1 MGAQPGRSRPG
12 FLSWPLP
19 SRVPSRTMFADRAT
33 ITIYAGKGGDG
44 CVSFRRAK
52 GLPKG
57 GPDGG
62 NGGDGG
68 SVILVADENVG
79 TLLDYRGKHDWR
91 ARGGRPGEGAQRYG
105 ASAED
110 LELLLPPGTLVY
122 DDETGEL
129 LYDLAPGD
137 RVVAAQGG
145 KGGFGNEHFKSAT
158 YQTPREATKG
168 EPGEKKRLRLEL
180 KLIAEVGLVGLP
192 NAGKSTLLAATTAAA
207 PKVANYPFTTLSPQL
222 GIAEIDP
229 ARRLIIA
236 DIPGLIEG
244 AAAGAGLGHE
254 FLRHVERTKV
264 LVHVLDMVPDSG
276 DIAGN
281 YTKIR
286 AELGQYAPALLEK
299 PELIALNKADLFVD
313 DQELADTV
321 AGVRRALG
329 LESEERVFVI
339 SGAARQGVR
348 ELLEAAWKLVHPAG
362 NTAPGWAT
370 ISPEAS

>member
-1 MGAQPGRSRPG
+1 
-12 FLSWPLP
+12 
-19 SRVPSRTMFADRAT
+19 MFAGKAI

-44 CVSFRRAK
+44 CVSFRRGK

-68 SVILVADENVG
+68 SVILVADQNVG

-91 ARGGRPGEGAQRYG
+91 ARGGRPGEGAQRHG
-105 ASAED
+105 ASADD
-110 LELLLPPGTLVY
+110 LELRLPPGTLVY
-122 DDETGEL
+122 DDLTGEL
-129 LYDLAPGD
+129 LYDLGPGD
-137 RVVAAQGG
+137 RVVAAEGG
-145 KGGFGNEHFKSAT
+145 KGGYGNEHFKSAT
-158 YQTPREATKG
+158 YQTPREATAG
-168 EPGEKKRLRLEL
+168 EPGEKRRLRLEL

-222 GIAEIDP
+222 GIAELD
-229 ARRLIIA
+229 ASRRLIIA

-244 AAAGAGLGHE
+244 AASGAGLGHE
-254 FLRHVERTKV
+254 FLRHVERTRV
-264 LVHVLDMVPDSG
+264 LVHVLDMVPDSE
-276 DIAGN
+276 DAASN

-286 AELGQYAPALLEK
+286 SELGRYAPALLEK

-313 DQELADTV
+313 EDELAETIRS
-321 AGVRRALG
+321 VREALD
-329 LESEERVFVI
+329 LDNSANVYVI

-362 NTAPGWAT
+362 HTQAGWAVGQ
-370 ISPEAS
+370 S

>member
-1 MGAQPGRSRPG
+1 
-12 FLSWPLP
+12 
-19 SRVPSRTMFADRAT
+19 MFADRAT

-44 CVSFRRAK
+44 CVSFRRAR

-62 NGGDGG
+62 NGGNGG

-91 ARGGRPGEGAQRYG
+91 ARGGRPGEGAQRHG
-105 ASAED
+105 AGADD
-110 LELLLPPGTLVY
+110 LEVLLPPGTLVY
-122 DDETGEL
+122 DDDSGDL
-129 LYDLAPGD
+129 LYDLGPGD

-158 YQTPREATKG
+158 HQTPRQSTKG
-168 EPGEKKRLRLEL
+168 EPGETRRIRLEL

-222 GIAEIDP
+222 GIAELD
-229 ARRLIIA
+229 ATRRLVIA

-244 AAAGAGLGHE
+244 AASGAGLGHE

-264 LVHVLDMVPDSG
+264 LVHVLDLVPDNG
-276 DIAGN
+276 DVAEN

-299 PELIALNKADLFVD
+299 PELIALNKSDLFVD
-313 DQELADTV
+313 EQELASAIDAVKTSLDLD
-321 AGVRRALG
+321 A
-329 LESEERVFVI
+329 ERVFVI
-339 SGAARQGVR
+339 SGAARQGLR

-362 NTAPGWAT
+362 NTQPGWASST
-370 ISPEAS
+370 A

>member
-1 MGAQPGRSRPG
+1 
-12 FLSWPLP
+12 
-19 SRVPSRTMFADRAT
+19 MFADRAT

-44 CVSFRRAK
+44 CVSFRRAR

-91 ARGGRPGEGAQRYG
+91 ARGGRPGEGAQRHG
-105 ASAED
+105 AGADD
-110 LELLLPPGTLVY
+110 LYVHLPPGTLVY
-122 DDETGEL
+122 DDDTGEL
-129 LYDLAPGD
+129 LYDLGPGD
-137 RVVAAQGG
+137 RVIAAQGG
-145 KGGFGNEHFKSAT
+145 RGGFGNEHFKSAT
-158 YQTPREATKG
+158 HQTPRQATKG
-168 EPGEKKRLRLEL
+168 EPGEVRRIRLEL

-222 GIAEIDP
+222 GIADLDGS
-229 ARRLIIA
+229 RRLVIA

-244 AAAGAGLGHE
+244 AASGAGLGHE

-264 LVHVLDMVPDSG
+264 LVHVLDMVPDKG
-276 DIAGN
+276 EVAEN

-313 DQELADTV
+313 DQELAD
-321 AGVRRALG
+321 AI
-329 LESEERVFVI
+329 ESLRSSLNVGDDRLFVI
-339 SGAARQGVR
+339 SGAARQGLR

-362 NTAPGWAT
+362 NTQPGWAS
-370 ISPEAS
+370 SPA

>member
-1 MGAQPGRSRPG
+1 
-12 FLSWPLP
+12 
-19 SRVPSRTMFADRAT
+19 MFADRAT

-44 CVSFRRAK
+44 CVSFRRAR

-91 ARGGRPGEGAQRYG
+91 ARGGRPGEGAQRHG
-105 ASAED
+105 AGADD
-110 LELLLPPGTLVY
+110 LEVRLPPGTLVY
-122 DDETGEL
+122 DDDSGEL
-129 LYDLAPGD
+129 LYDLGPGD

-158 YQTPREATKG
+158 HQTPRQSTKG
-168 EPGEKKRLRLEL
+168 EPGDTRRIRLEL

-222 GIAEIDP
+222 GIAGLDT
-229 ARRLIIA
+229 ARRLVIA

-244 AAAGAGLGHE
+244 AASGAGLGHE

-264 LVHVLDMVPDSG
+264 LVHVLDLVPDNG
-276 DIAGN
+276 DVAEN

-299 PELIALNKADLFVD
+299 PELVALNKADLFVD
-313 DQELADTV
+313 EQELTDAIDAVRSSLDLDAD
-321 AGVRRALG
+321 
-329 LESEERVFVI
+329 RVFVI
-339 SGAARQGVR
+339 SGAARQGLR

-362 NTAPGWAT
+362 NAQPGWASST
-370 ISPEAS
+370 A

>member
-1 MGAQPGRSRPG
+1 
-12 FLSWPLP
+12 
-19 SRVPSRTMFADRAT
+19 MFADRAT

-44 CVSFRRAK
+44 CVSFRRAR

-62 NGGDGG
+62 NGGNGG

-91 ARGGRPGEGAQRYG
+91 ARGGRPGEGSQRHG
-105 ASAED
+105 AGADD
-110 LELLLPPGTLVY
+110 LEVRLPPGTLVY
-122 DDETGEL
+122 DDDSGEL
-129 LYDLAPGD
+129 LYDLGPGD

-145 KGGFGNEHFKSAT
+145 RGGFGNEHFKSAT
-158 YQTPREATKG
+158 HQTPRQSTKG
-168 EPGEKKRLRLEL
+168 EFGETRRIRLEL

-222 GIAEIDP
+222 GIAELDTT
-229 ARRLIIA
+229 RRLVIA

-244 AAAGAGLGHE
+244 AAGGAGLGHE

-264 LVHVLDMVPDSG
+264 LVHVLDLVPDNG
-276 DIAGN
+276 DVAEN

-299 PELIALNKADLFVD
+299 PELVALNKADLFVD
-313 DQELADTV
+313 ERELAD
-321 AGVRRALG
+321 AIDAVRSSLD
-329 LESEERVFVI
+329 LEVDPVFVI
-339 SGAARQGVR
+339 SGAARQGLR

-362 NTAPGWAT
+362 NTQPGWASST
-370 ISPEAS
+370 A

>member
-1 MGAQPGRSRPG
+1 
-12 FLSWPLP
+12 
-19 SRVPSRTMFADRAT
+19 MFADRAT

-44 CVSFRRAK
+44 CVSFRRAR

-68 SVILVADENVG
+68 SVILVADQNVG

-91 ARGGRPGEGAQRYG
+91 ARGGRPGEGAQRHG
-105 ASAED
+105 ASADD
-110 LELLLPPGTLVY
+110 LEVRLPPGTLVY
-122 DDETGEL
+122 DDETDEL
-129 LYDLAPGD
+129 LYDLGPGD
-137 RVVAAQGG
+137 RIVAARGG
-145 KGGFGNEHFKSAT
+145 RGGLGNEHFKSAT

-168 EPGEKKRLRLEL
+168 ELGEKRRIRLEL

-192 NAGKSTLLAATTAAA
+192 NAGKSTLLASTTAAA

-222 GIAEIDP
+222 GIAELDP
-229 ARRLIIA
+229 ARRLVIA

-244 AAAGAGLGHE
+244 AASGAGLGHE

-264 LVHVLDMVPDSG
+264 LVHVLDLVPDSG
-276 DIAGN
+276 EVADN

-299 PELIALNKADLFVD
+299 PEVLALNKADLFVD
-313 DQELADTV
+313 EGELHDAV
-321 AGVRRALG
+321 AGVREALE
-329 LESEERVFVI
+329 LDEDARVFVI
-339 SGAARQGVR
+339 SGAARLGLG
-348 ELLEAAWKLVHPAG
+348 ELLERVWTLVHPAG
-362 NTAPGWAT
+362 FMQPGWANVG
-370 ISPEAS
+370 PESG

>member
-1 MGAQPGRSRPG
+1 
-12 FLSWPLP
+12 
-19 SRVPSRTMFADRAT
+19 MFADRAT

-68 SVILVADENVG
+68 SVVLVADENIG

-91 ARGGRPGEGAQRYG
+91 ARGGRPGEGAQRSG
-105 ASAED
+105 ACAED

-122 DDETGEL
+122 DDITDEL
-129 LYDLAPGD
+129 LYDLGPGD
-137 RVVAAQGG
+137 RVVAARGG

-168 EPGEKKRLRLEL
+168 EPGEKRRLRLEL

-192 NAGKSTLLAATTAAA
+192 NAGKSTLLAATTAAS

-222 GIAEIDP
+222 GIAELD
-229 ARRLIIA
+229 ASRRLVIA

-244 AAAGAGLGHE
+244 AAQGAGLGHE
-254 FLRHVERTKV
+254 FLRHVERTWV
-264 LVHVLDMVPDSG
+264 LVHLLDLSPDTG
-276 DIAGN
+276 DVAGN
-281 YTKIR
+281 YRKIR
-286 AELGQYAPALLEK
+286 TELGQYAPALLEK

-313 DQELADTV
+313 EDELAQTI
-321 AGVRRALG
+321 AGVQRELG
-329 LESEERVFVI
+329 VDAKFLVI
-339 SGAARQGVR
+339 SGASRQGLR
-348 ELLEAAWKLVHPAG
+348 ELLEEAWKLVHPAG
-362 NTAPGWAT
+362 YTEPGWAT
-370 ISPEAS
+370 SQA

>member
-1 MGAQPGRSRPG
+1 
-12 FLSWPLP
+12 
-19 SRVPSRTMFADRAT
+19 MFADRAT

-68 SVILVADENVG
+68 SVVLVADENIG

-91 ARGGRPGEGAQRYG
+91 ARGGRPGEGAQRSG
-105 ASAED
+105 ACAED

-122 DDETGEL
+122 DDITDEL
-129 LYDLAPGD
+129 LYDLGPGD
-137 RVVAAQGG
+137 RVVAARGG

-168 EPGEKKRLRLEL
+168 EPGEKRRLRLEL

-192 NAGKSTLLAATTAAA
+192 NAGKSTLLAATTAAS

-222 GIAEIDP
+222 GIAELD
-229 ARRLIIA
+229 ASRRLVIA

-244 AAAGAGLGHE
+244 AAQGAGLGHE
-254 FLRHVERTKV
+254 FLRHVERTRV
-264 LVHVLDMVPDSG
+264 LVHLLDLSPDTG
-276 DIAGN
+276 DVAGN
-281 YTKIR
+281 YRKIR
-286 AELGQYAPALLEK
+286 TELGQYAPALLEK

-313 DQELADTV
+313 EDELAQTI
-321 AGVRRALG
+321 AGVQRELG
-329 LESEERVFVI
+329 VDAKFLVI
-339 SGAARQGVR
+339 SGASRQGLR
-348 ELLEAAWKLVHPAG
+348 ELLEEAWKLVHPAG
-362 NTAPGWAT
+362 YTEPGWAT
-370 ISPEAS
+370 SQA

>member
-1 MGAQPGRSRPG
+1 
-12 FLSWPLP
+12 
-19 SRVPSRTMFADRAT
+19 MFADRAT

-44 CVSFRRAK
+44 CVSFRRAR

-62 NGGDGG
+62 NGGNGG

-91 ARGGRPGEGAQRYG
+91 ARGGRPGEGAQRHG
-105 ASAED
+105 AGADD
-110 LELLLPPGTLVY
+110 LEVLLPPGTLVY
-122 DDETGEL
+122 DDDSGDL
-129 LYDLAPGD
+129 LYDLGPGD

-158 YQTPREATKG
+158 HQTPRQSTKG
-168 EPGEKKRLRLEL
+168 EPGETRRIRLEL

-222 GIAEIDP
+222 GIAELD
-229 ARRLIIA
+229 ASRRLVIA

-244 AAAGAGLGHE
+244 AAGGAGLGHE

-264 LVHVLDMVPDSG
+264 LVHVLDLVPDNG
-276 DIAGN
+276 DVAEN

-299 PELIALNKADLFVD
+299 PELIALNKSDLFVD
-313 DQELADTV
+313 EQELASAIDAVKTSLDLD
-321 AGVRRALG
+321 A
-329 LESEERVFVI
+329 ERVFII
-339 SGAARQGVR
+339 SGAARQGLR

-362 NTAPGWAT
+362 NTQPGWASST
-370 ISPEAS
+370 A

>member
-1 MGAQPGRSRPG
+1 
-12 FLSWPLP
+12 
-19 SRVPSRTMFADRAT
+19 MFADRAT

-44 CVSFRRAK
+44 CVSFRRAR

-91 ARGGRPGEGAQRYG
+91 ARGGRPGEGAQRHG
-105 ASAED
+105 AGADD
-110 LELLLPPGTLVY
+110 LEVRLPPGTLVY
-122 DDETGEL
+122 DDDTGEL
-129 LYDLAPGD
+129 LYDLGPGD

-158 YQTPREATKG
+158 HQTPRQSTKG
-168 EPGEKKRLRLEL
+168 EPGGTRRIRLEL

-222 GIAEIDP
+222 GIAELDT
-229 ARRLIIA
+229 ARRLVIA

-244 AAAGAGLGHE
+244 AASGAGLGHE

-264 LVHVLDMVPDSG
+264 LVHVLDLVPDNG
-276 DIAGN
+276 DVAEN

-299 PELIALNKADLFVD
+299 PELVALNKVDLFVD
-313 DQELADTV
+313 EQELTEAIDAVRSALNLDAD
-321 AGVRRALG
+321 
-329 LESEERVFVI
+329 RVFVI
-339 SGAARQGVR
+339 SGAARQGLR

-362 NTAPGWAT
+362 NTQPGWASST
-370 ISPEAS
+370 A

>member
-1 MGAQPGRSRPG
+1 
-12 FLSWPLP
+12 
-19 SRVPSRTMFADRAT
+19 MFADRAT

-44 CVSFRRAK
+44 CVSFKRGK

-62 NGGDGG
+62 NGGNGG

-91 ARGGRPGEGAQRYG
+91 ARGGRPGEGAQRHG
-105 ASAED
+105 AGADD
-110 LELLLPPGTLVY
+110 LEVRLPPGTLVY
-122 DDETGEL
+122 DDNTGEL
-129 LYDLAPGD
+129 LYDLGPGD
-137 RVVAAQGG
+137 RIVAAQGG
-145 KGGFGNEHFKSAT
+145 RGGYGNEHFKSAT
-158 YQTPREATKG
+158 HQTPRHATNG
-168 EPGEKKRLRLEL
+168 EPGETVRIRLEL

-192 NAGKSTLLAATTAAA
+192 NAGKSTLLSATTAAA

-222 GIAEIDP
+222 GIAELD
-229 ARRLIIA
+229 ATRRLVIA

-244 AAAGAGLGHE
+244 AAGGAGLGHE

-264 LVHVLDMVPDSG
+264 LIHVLDLVPDNG
-276 DIAGN
+276 DVVEN

-313 DQELADTV
+313 DQELAD
-321 AGVRRALG
+321 AIGSVRSSLD
-329 LESEERVFVI
+329 LDSDRVFVI
-339 SGAARQGVR
+339 SGAARQGLGG
-348 ELLEAAWKLVHPAG
+348 LLEAAWKLVHPAG
-362 NTAPGWAT
+362 NTQPGWAST
-370 ISPEAS
+370 PA

>member
-1 MGAQPGRSRPG
+1 
-12 FLSWPLP
+12 
-19 SRVPSRTMFADRAT
+19 MFADRAT

-68 SVILVADENVG
+68 SVVLVADENIG

-91 ARGGRPGEGAQRYG
+91 ARGGRPGEGAQRSG
-105 ASAED
+105 ACAED

-122 DDETGEL
+122 DDITDEL
-129 LYDLAPGD
+129 LYDLGPGD
-137 RVVAAQGG
+137 RVVAARGG
-145 KGGFGNEHFKSAT
+145 KGGFGNEYFKSAT

-168 EPGEKKRLRLEL
+168 EPGEKRRLRLEL

-192 NAGKSTLLAATTAAA
+192 NAGKSTLLAATTAAS

-222 GIAEIDP
+222 GIAELD
-229 ARRLIIA
+229 ASRRLVIA

-244 AAAGAGLGHE
+244 AAQGAGLGHE
-254 FLRHVERTKV
+254 FLRHVERTRV
-264 LVHVLDMVPDSG
+264 LVHLLDLSPDTG
-276 DIAGN
+276 DVAGN
-281 YTKIR
+281 YRKIR
-286 AELGQYAPALLEK
+286 TELGQYAPALLEK

-313 DQELADTV
+313 EDELAQTI
-321 AGVRRALG
+321 AGVQRELG
-329 LESEERVFVI
+329 VDAKFLVI
-339 SGAARQGVR
+339 SGASRQGLR
-348 ELLEAAWKLVHPAG
+348 ELLEEAWKLVHPAG
-362 NTAPGWAT
+362 YTEPGWAT
-370 ISPEAS
+370 SQA

>member
-1 MGAQPGRSRPG
+1 
-12 FLSWPLP
+12 
-19 SRVPSRTMFADRAT
+19 MFADRAT

-44 CVSFRRAK
+44 CVSFRRAR

-91 ARGGRPGEGAQRYG
+91 ARGGRPGEGAQRHG
-105 ASAED
+105 ASADD
-110 LELLLPPGTLVY
+110 LEVRLPPGTLVY
-122 DDETGEL
+122 DDDTGEL
-129 LYDLAPGD
+129 LYDLGPGD
-137 RVVAAQGG
+137 NVVAAQGG
-145 KGGFGNEHFKSAT
+145 KGGYGNEHFKSAT

-168 EPGEKKRLRLEL
+168 EPGETKRLRLEL

-222 GIAEIDP
+222 GIAELD
-229 ARRLIIA
+229 ASRRLVIA

-244 AAAGAGLGHE
+244 AASGAGLGHE
-254 FLRHVERTKV
+254 FLRHVERTRV
-264 LVHVLDMVPDSG
+264 LVHVLDLVPDSG
-276 DIAGN
+276 DVSGN

-313 DQELADTV
+313 EAELSDTV
-321 AGVRRALG
+321 SNVRTALD
-329 LESEERVFVI
+329 LTDDARVFII

-348 ELLEAAWKLVHPAG
+348 ELLEAAWRLVHPAG
-362 NTAPGWAT
+362 HVQPGWAT
-370 ISPEAS
+370 VNPEAG

>member
-1 MGAQPGRSRPG
+1 
-12 FLSWPLP
+12 
-19 SRVPSRTMFADRAT
+19 MFADRAT

-44 CVSFRRAK
+44 CVSFKRGK

-62 NGGDGG
+62 DGGDGG

-105 ASAED
+105 AGAD
-110 LELLLPPGTLVY
+110 DIELFLPPGTLVY
-122 DDETGEL
+122 DDHTSEL
-129 LYDLAPGD
+129 LWDLSPGD
-137 RVVAAQGG
+137 RITAAQGG
-145 KGGFGNEHFKSAT
+145 KGGLGNEKFKSAT
-158 YQTPREATKG
+158 NQTPRQSTKG
-168 EPGEKKRLRLEL
+168 EPGETRRLRLEL

-192 NAGKSTLLAATTAAA
+192 NAGKSTLLASTTAAA
-207 PKVANYPFTTLSPQL
+207 PKVANYPFTTLNPQL
-222 GIAEIDP
+222 GIAELD
-229 ARRLIIA
+229 ASRRLVIA

-244 AAAGAGLGHE
+244 AAGGAGLGHE

-264 LVHVLDMVPDSG
+264 LIHVLDMVPDKDDPVS
-276 DIAGN
+276 N
-281 YTKIR
+281 YKSIR

-313 DQELADTV
+313 EQELTETITRLRTGLELADD
-321 AGVRRALG
+321 
-329 LESEERVFVI
+329 RVLVV
-339 SGAARQGVR
+339 SGAARQGLR

-362 NTAPGWAT
+362 NTQPGWAA
-370 ISPEAS
+370 SPA

>member
-1 MGAQPGRSRPG
+1 
-12 FLSWPLP
+12 
-19 SRVPSRTMFADRAT
+19 MFADRAT

-44 CVSFRRAK
+44 CVSFRRAR

-62 NGGDGG
+62 NGGNGG

-91 ARGGRPGEGAQRYG
+91 ARGGRPGEGSQRHG
-105 ASAED
+105 AGADD
-110 LELLLPPGTLVY
+110 LEVFLPPGTLVY
-122 DDETGEL
+122 DDDTGDL
-129 LYDLAPGD
+129 LYDLGPGD

-158 YQTPREATKG
+158 HQTPRQSTKG
-168 EPGEKKRLRLEL
+168 EPGETRRIRLEL

-222 GIAEIDP
+222 GIAELDTT
-229 ARRLIIA
+229 RRLVIA

-244 AAAGAGLGHE
+244 AAGGAGLGHE

-264 LVHVLDMVPDSG
+264 LVHVLDLVPDNG
-276 DIAGN
+276 DVVEN

-286 AELGQYAPALLEK
+286 SELGQYAPALLEK
-299 PELIALNKADLFVD
+299 PELIALNKSDLFVD
-313 DQELADTV
+313 EQELDSAINAVRTALDAD
-321 AGVRRALG
+321 A
-329 LESEERVFVI
+329 ERVFVI
-339 SGAARQGVR
+339 SGAVRRGLR

-362 NTAPGWAT
+362 NTQPGWASST
-370 ISPEAS
+370 A

>member
-1 MGAQPGRSRPG
+1 
-12 FLSWPLP
+12 
-19 SRVPSRTMFADRAT
+19 MFADRAT

-44 CVSFRRAK
+44 CVSFRRAR

-62 NGGDGG
+62 NGGNGG

-91 ARGGRPGEGAQRYG
+91 ARGGRPGEGSQRHG
-105 ASAED
+105 AGADD
-110 LELLLPPGTLVY
+110 LEVRLPPGTLVY
-122 DDETGEL
+122 DDDSGEL
-129 LYDLAPGD
+129 LYDLGPGD

-145 KGGFGNEHFKSAT
+145 RGGFGNEHFKSAT
-158 YQTPREATKG
+158 HQTPRQSTKG
-168 EPGEKKRLRLEL
+168 EFGETRRIRLEL

-222 GIAEIDP
+222 GIAELDTT
-229 ARRLIIA
+229 RRLVIA

-244 AAAGAGLGHE
+244 AAGGAGLGHE

-264 LVHVLDMVPDSG
+264 LVHVLDLVPDNG
-276 DIAGN
+276 DVAEN

-299 PELIALNKADLFVD
+299 PELVALNKADLFVD
-313 DQELADTV
+313 ERELAD
-321 AGVRRALG
+321 AIDAVRSSLD
-329 LESEERVFVI
+329 LEADPVFVI
-339 SGAARQGVR
+339 SGAARQGLR

-362 NTAPGWAT
+362 NTQPGWASST
-370 ISPEAS
+370 A